1 MGWRA
6 GGIAPF
12 ETRPKAASD
21 AREEPIRLRAR
32 ERLRKDTAVADASA
46 LRMLPQK
53 VDVIWGNRHEDA
65 T

>member
-6 GGIAPF
+6 GGSAPF
-12 ETRPKAASD
+12 ETRPKSAND
-21 AREEPIRLRAR
+21 AREETLRLRAR
-32 ERLRKDTAVADASA
+32 EMLRKDTAVADASA